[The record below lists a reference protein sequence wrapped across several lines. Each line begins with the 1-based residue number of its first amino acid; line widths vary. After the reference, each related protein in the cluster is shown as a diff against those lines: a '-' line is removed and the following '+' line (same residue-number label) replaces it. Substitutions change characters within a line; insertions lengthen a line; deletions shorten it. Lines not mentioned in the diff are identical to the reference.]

1 AAEDLLQLDKR
12 HYDVII
18 LGDLSARRL
27 RDLDP
32 QRPEAGQE
40 SLVAKLAEQ
49 VKRGAGLLMMGGNET
64 FGNSDWQGTPLADV
78 LPVEI
83 DVPGQTDAEIQVEP
97 TTKGLSHYLMR
108 LTARPDAAKQMR
120 GGLPSLKGTTQQ
132 ARPTT

>member
-1 AAEDLLQLDKR
+1 RGSRSDPAWRACGAPAAEDRLQLDAR
-12 HYDVII
+12 RYDVII

-83 DVPGQTDAEIQVEP
+83 DVPGQTDAEIQMEP
-97 TTKGLSHYLMR
+97 TDRGLSHYL
-108 LTARPDAAKQMR
+108 L
-120 GGLPSLKGTTQQ
+120 
-132 ARPTT
+132 